1 MISPEEIIIQKSVP
15 IKTSIKNLYQ
25 LLRNFENIP
34 YMLDFLEN
42 AITIDKSHYRLSAKI
57 SDEQERIIW
66 DIEIVREIENE
77 FFEWHSSGSTDIL
90 HEGTVR
96 FTQNTLH
103 KGTIVSLQLRFF
115 FPALNDSHSSM
126 LGEDFE
132 NRIQDNLL
140 RFKQA
145 VEANEFPRPR
155 DNKNGIPEGFS
166 SDNGPW
172 RNFP

>member
-1 MISPEEIIIQKSVP
+1 MTPPEEIIIQKSVLL
-15 IKTSIKNLYQ
+15 KTPSKRLYQ
-25 LLRNFENIP
+25 LLRNFENFP
-34 YMLDFLEN
+34 YLLDFLEN
-42 AITIDKSHYRLSAKI
+42 AIVIDKSHYRLTARI

-66 DIEIVREIENE
+66 DVEIIRETEHD

-90 HEGTVR
+90 HEGNVR
-96 FTQNTLH
+96 FTHNSQL
-103 KGTIVSLQLRFF
+103 KGTVMSLQLRFY
-115 FPALNDSHSSM
+115 FPTLNDSRSSM

-155 DNKNGIPEGFS
+155 DNKNDIPEGFS
-166 SDNGPW
+166 TDKGPW
-172 RNFP
+172 RNFL

>member
-1 MISPEEIIIQKSVP
+1 MISPEEIIIQKSVL
-15 IKTSIKNLYQ
+15 IKTSTKSLYQ
-25 LLRNFENIP
+25 LLRNFENVP
-34 YMLDFLEN
+34 YLLDFLEN
-42 AITIDKSHYRLSAKI
+42 AIVIDKSHYRLSAKI

-66 DIEIVREIENE
+66 DIDIVREIENE
-77 FFEWHSSGSTDIL
+77 FFEWHSSGSTEIL

-96 FTQNTLH
+96 FSQSTLH
-103 KGTIVSLQLRFF
+103 KGTVVSLQLRFF
-115 FPALNDSHSSM
+115 FPAINDSRSSM

-155 DNKNGIPEGFS
+155 DNKNDIPEGFS
-166 SDNGPW
+166 SDKGPW
-172 RNFP
+172 RNFL